1 VTPRR
6 KSSLLWGLV
15 GTLTFLVLAV
25 GYVLVGGQLPVGPT
39 GIGAIGLAVGALVA
53 VLAAVVEPR
62 LRAKGRT

>member
-1 VTPRR
+1 MTPRR

-15 GTLTFLVLAV
+15 GTLTFLVLAL
-25 GYVLVGGQLPVGPT
+25 GYALAGGQLPVGPLGLG
-39 GIGAIGLAVGALVA
+39 GIAVFVGVVVA